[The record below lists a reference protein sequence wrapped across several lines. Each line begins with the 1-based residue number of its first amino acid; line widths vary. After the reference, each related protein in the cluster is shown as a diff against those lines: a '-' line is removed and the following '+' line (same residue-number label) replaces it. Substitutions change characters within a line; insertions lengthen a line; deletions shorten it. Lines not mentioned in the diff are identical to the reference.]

1 MTKKSD
7 DSAIEQSI
15 LQIVKKENPENVE
28 QLTKLVEERLSLKEE
43 EALNR
48 ILRLIDQEK
57 IKLKEPS
64 KPITKSPIRYML
76 SNKSNWFWMTIILVI
91 ATMAT
96 VFIVPEDAYPI
107 VYIRYILG
115 SIFILW
121 LPGYTLIKALF
132 PKKEIDNI
140 ERTALS
146 IGTSI
151 ALVPIVGL
159 LLNYTPFGIRLAPIT
174 ISLSALTIT
183 LAVIAIIRERKT
195 TLE

>member
-7 DSAIEQSI
+7 DLTIEQSI

-28 QLTKLVEERLSLKEE
+28 RLTKLVKERLSLKEE
-43 EALNR
+43 EALNH

-64 KPITKSPIRYML
+64 KPITKSPTRHML
-76 SNKSNWFWMTIILVI
+76 SNKVNWFWTTIILVI
-91 ATMAT
+91 ATIAA
-96 VFIVPEDAYPI
+96 VFIIPEDAYPI